1 MAITE
6 DDVKKL
12 ARLSQLSLSAEEI
25 TRMARELE
33 AIVGYVTQLQSVDT
47 TGIDAMANVA
57 NAGDGARADVPWP
70 MLSAREVLA
79 LAPQRNEVAIL
90 VPKAVER

>member
-6 DDVKKL
+6 NDVIKL
-12 ARLSQLSLSAEEI
+12 AKLSQLTLSGDEI
-25 TRMARELE
+25 ARMARELE

-47 TGIDAMANVA
+47 TGIEAMANVA
-57 NAGDGARADVPWP
+57 NAGDAARADVPWP
-70 MLSAREVLA
+70 MLSAHDVLA